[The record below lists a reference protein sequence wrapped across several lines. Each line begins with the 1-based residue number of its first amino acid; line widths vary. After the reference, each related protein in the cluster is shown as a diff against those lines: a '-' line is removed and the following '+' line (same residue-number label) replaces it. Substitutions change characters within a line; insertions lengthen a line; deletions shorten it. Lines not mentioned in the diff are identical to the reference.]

1 MSQPRVSVVMRTKNS
16 DWVVAQALS
25 GLFSQEFD
33 DFQLVVVDSGSTDRT
48 LQIVSEYPCKLLHV
62 AATSYFPGS
71 VLNMAMEQADGD
83 IVVFQNSDVVPLNK
97 FALGRLVGAFDDDNI
112 SAAYARQVP
121 RPEAWGFVRRD
132 YDVSFPAEDSSPS
145 WITLSLPF
153 AAMRKSAWEE
163 RQFYTDAWASE
174 DTEWGKWASEN
185 GRLIK
190 YVHDAVVMHSH
201 NYTLR
206 QLYGRRFVEGEADAF
221 IYESGD
227 SFVNMMT
234 RLARSTGSDWKYQ
247 LKHGLLREA
256 CSTPVRRFVYQWA
269 YRKGRCLGHQRREQD
284 HVDSSVGQRVALER
298 HEQ

>member
-1 MSQPRVSVVMRTKNS
+1 MKQPRVSVVMRSKNS
-16 DWVVAQALS
+16 DWVIAQALS
-25 GLFSQEFD
+25 GLFSQDYD

-48 LQIVSEYPCKLLHV
+48 MDIVSQYPCKILHV

-71 VLNMAMEQADGD
+71 VLNMAMEQSDGE
-83 IVVFQNSDVVPLNK
+83 IIVFQNSDVVQLNRH
-97 FALGRLVGAFDDDNI
+97 ALGRLVAAFDDDDI

-132 YDVSFPAEDSSPS
+132 YDVSFPPNENRPS

-153 AAMRKSAWEE
+153 AAMRKSVWET

-174 DTEWGKWASEN
+174 DTEWGKWAEEN
-185 GRLIK
+185 NHLIK

-206 QLYGRRFVEGEADAF
+206 QMYGRRFVEGEADAF

-227 SFVNMMT
+227 SLFEMVT
-234 RLARSTGSDWKYQ
+234 RLVRSTGGDWKYQ
-247 LKHGLLREA
+247 IKNGLFSEA
-256 CSTPVRRFVYQWA
+256 SYTPVRRFVYQWA
-269 YRKGRCLGHQRREQD
+269 YLKGRSLGYKRQGQD
-284 HVDSSVGQRVALER
+284 NIDSSVGQKVALER